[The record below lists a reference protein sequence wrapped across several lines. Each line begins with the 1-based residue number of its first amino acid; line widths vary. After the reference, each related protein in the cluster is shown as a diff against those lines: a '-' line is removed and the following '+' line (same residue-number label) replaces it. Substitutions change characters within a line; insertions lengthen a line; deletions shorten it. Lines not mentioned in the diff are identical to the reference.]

1 MLFPLI
7 YDYIDVIIISII
19 LSIVDKNVISIV

>member
-19 LSIVDKNVISIV
+19 LSSVDKNVISIV